1 MERLTIGS
9 RFLLRFVSED
19 VRTNMYIFLD
29 GTRFLVIDP
38 HPASEALAFL
48 RKAGVSECTV
58 LLTHEHPDHT
68 CGIYSLQ
75 REWKTELICQEAC
88 GCAIADLNNNH
99 PALIVAM
106 LAVQDMR
113 NGTNTAEHFRQY
125 YEAHVYIPDVTFST
139 KFELKWGQERFSSSE
154 YANYHAAARR
164 QYQAVQKYYAT
175 FFEVSAQRHV
185 RFARSRS
192 RVPYGRRL
200 SWSCTCGICWSLIV
214 IRHSLMKRTR
224 SVLMPSSIGSPR
236 DWRSISTDVAW
247 FFRFVRTV
255 WGRFLG
261 M

>member
-139 KFELKWGQERFSSSE
+139 KFELKWGQERFFFVSTPGHTAGSCCIIWNDTTVFTGDSLLL
-154 YANYHAAARR
+154 NTPTITRLPGGSTK
-164 QYQAVQKYYAT
+164 QYKNIT
-175 FFEVSAQRHV
+175 L
-185 RFARSRS
+185 
-192 RVPYGRRL
+192 P
-200 SWSCTCGICWSLIV
+200 
-214 IRHSLMKRTR
+214 
-224 SVLMPSSIGSPR
+224 
-236 DWRSISTDVAW
+236 
-247 FFRFVRTV
+247 
-255 WGRFLG
+255 FLK
-261 M
+261 

>member
-139 KFELKWGQERFSSSE
+139 KFELKWGQERFFFVSTPGHTAGSCCIIWNDTTVFTGDSLLLNTP
-154 YANYHAAARR
+154 AITRLPGGSTK
-164 QYQAVQKYYAT
+164 QYKNIT
-175 FFEVSAQRHV
+175 LPF
-185 RFARSRS
+185 
-192 RVPYGRRL
+192 L
-200 SWSCTCGICWSLIV
+200 KSL
-214 IRHSLMKRTR
+214 
-224 SVLMPSSIGSPR
+224 PR
-236 DWRSISTDVAW
+236 DMFVLPGHGPEFRMADVYHGAVHVE
-247 FFRFVRTV
+247 FVGV
-255 WGRFLG
+255 
-261 M
+261 

>member
-139 KFELKWGQERFSSSE
+139 KFELKWGQERFCFVSTPGHTAGSCCIIWNDTTVFTGDSLLL
-154 YANYHAAARR
+154 NTPTITRLPGGSTK
-164 QYQAVQKYYAT
+164 QYKNIT
-175 FFEVSAQRHV
+175 LPF
-185 RFARSRS
+185 
-192 RVPYGRRL
+192 L
-200 SWSCTCGICWSLIV
+200 KSL
-214 IRHSLMKRTR
+214 
-224 SVLMPSSIGSPR
+224 PR
-236 DWRSISTDVAW
+236 DMFVLPGHGPEFRMADVYHGAVHVE
-247 FFRFVRTV
+247 FVGV
-255 WGRFLG
+255 
-261 M
+261 

>member
-139 KFELKWGQERFSSSE
+139 KFELKWGQERFFFVSTPGHTADSCCIIWNDTTVFTGDSLLL
-154 YANYHAAARR
+154 NTPTITRLPGGSTK
-164 QYQAVQKYYAT
+164 QYKNIT
-175 FFEVSAQRHV
+175 LPF
-185 RFARSRS
+185 
-192 RVPYGRRL
+192 L
-200 SWSCTCGICWSLIV
+200 KSL
-214 IRHSLMKRTR
+214 
-224 SVLMPSSIGSPR
+224 PR
-236 DWRSISTDVAW
+236 DMFVLPGHGPEFRMADVYHGAVHVE
-247 FFRFVRTV
+247 FVGV
-255 WGRFLG
+255 
-261 M
+261 

>member
-29 GTRFLVIDP
+29 GTRFLFIDP

-139 KFELKWGQERFSSSE
+139 KFELKWGQERFFFVSTPGHTAGSCCIIWNDTTVFTGDSLLL
-154 YANYHAAARR
+154 NTPTITRLPGGSTK
-164 QYQAVQKYYAT
+164 QYKNIT
-175 FFEVSAQRHV
+175 LPF
-185 RFARSRS
+185 
-192 RVPYGRRL
+192 L
-200 SWSCTCGICWSLIV
+200 KSL
-214 IRHSLMKRTR
+214 
-224 SVLMPSSIGSPR
+224 PR
-236 DWRSISTDVAW
+236 DMFVLPGHGPEFRMADVYHGAVHVE
-247 FFRFVRTV
+247 FVGV
-255 WGRFLG
+255 
-261 M
+261 